1 MRRRT
6 KALIGVAFVVIVAFI
21 IFAPVVYSPT
31 VVHGPLVFGNSTQNQ
46 PTYPNLESLSCWA
59 FGFGMYYGQEARWVP
74 ATNSNGFSGTAP
86 NAMTVQY
93 SNATQFGCPP
103 ASTSLP

>member
-6 KALIGVAFVVIVAFI
+6 KAFVGIAVLAVVAFTF
-21 IFAPVVYSPT
+21 FAPIVFQPTNVY
-31 VVHGPLVFGNSTQNQ
+31 GPLVYYNQ
-46 PTYPNLESLSCWA
+46 VNPKYPNWESPSCWA

-74 ATNSNGFSGTAP
+74 ATNGNGLSGTAP

>member
-1 MRRRT
+1 M
-6 KALIGVAFVVIVAFI
+6 KALIGVAIVVAVAFF

-31 VVHGPLVFGNSTQNQ
+31 TVYGPLLLKVY
-46 PTYPNLESLSCWA
+46 PMYPNWESPSCWA

-74 ATNSNGFSGTAP
+74 ATNGNGFSGTAP
-86 NAMTVQY
+86 DAMTVQY
-93 SNATQFGCPP
+93 SNATQLGCPP

>member
-1 MRRRT
+1 M
-6 KALIGVAFVVIVAFI
+6 AFVGIAVVAVVAFF

-31 VVHGPLVFGNSTQNQ
+31 TVYGPLILKTY
-46 PTYPNLESLSCWA
+46 PTYPNWESTSCRM

-74 ATNSNGFSGTAP
+74 ATNGNGLSGPAP